1 VRIAMV
7 VVVVYFRTGVSKL
20 FYEGHIS

>member
-1 VRIAMV
+1 VRIAM